1 MSPSPPGPAV
11 GAGGRGTRRQHRGR
25 GLAPGMTRR
34 KLLIA
39 LITAGL
45 YALLTAVA
53 SAELHRVEVTLVTG
67 QVMTVT
73 VDVPPGTPVSQ
84 IQIPDLPAPVQSVT
98 DLGPVETPTPTPTPA
113 PTPTPTRTPTPTPTR
128 TATPTP
134 ARTPTPTPRPGLP
147 VATPGLPLP
156 TPGTPSAPAPST

>member
-1 MSPSPPGPAV
+1 MRHGIPARQRLVHRCPLQEAPPFSSVMPPSPPGPTG
-11 GAGGRGTRRQHRGR
+11 GAGGTRTRRQHRGR

-67 QVMTVT
+67 QARTVA
-73 VDVPPGTPVSQ
+73 VAVPPGTPVSQ
-84 IQIPDLPAPVQSVT
+84 IETPDLPAPVQTIT
-98 DLGPVETPTPTPTPA
+98 DLAPVETPTPTPTPTQA
-113 PTPTPTRTPTPTPTR
+113 P
-128 TATPTP
+128 
-134 ARTPTPTPRPGLP
+134 
-147 VATPGLPLP
+147 
-156 TPGTPSAPAPST
+156 